1 MTMSNPLEAIGLAAR
16 SGNFPLTE
24 ALCRAALRDA
34 PGREDL
40 LFFLALSLQMQ
51 GKTADAI
58 EAYAALTR
66 LVPSNST
73 HWANYGTALSEAGRT
88 DEAEQAFAEAIRL
101 DPRNPGPHL
110 NLGLLLMRRQD
121 FLAAREKLL
130 DAVDADPHLAVAR
143 IHAAVACSHCQD
155 FDRAQT
161 LLKPWRQWMPL
172 NDPGLQLDLSDTLLL
187 LSEGPAAQ
195 ELLEDLVRT
204 TPRHLNARTRLAG
217 MYERMNRIDDAE
229 RVLDEAVAAGLVVD
243 ADGQRAVEHVRAAI
257 AFRRKDYARA
267 REILEQSAPRHHE
280 DAPFYFHIASIYD
293 KLGEADL
300 AMGALRTA
308 HEIKVEQVRRVA
320 PEHFE
325 PGAPPAPIAV
335 PNVTAADYA
344 AWPSFAAP
352 DARNSPIFIVGFPR
366 SGTTLLEQM
375 LDAHPGL
382 QSMDENPFFN
392 RLADTLKRHDSR
404 ILGSL
409 DVLRQFD
416 VDELR
421 KQYLLM
427 VSEKIKRRWDAQLVD
442 KNPLNMLWLPF
453 IHRLYPNAKYIL
465 AIRHPCDVLLSCY
478 MQNFRASILLTASA
492 TLERLAHAY
501 VGVMQVWLKHVDV
514 FHPRVLVSR
523 YEDVVADTAAQTK
536 RLAEFLELEDAS
548 PMLRFDAHARDKGFI
563 GTPSYSQVIEPV
575 NTKGLNR
582 WVKYRPYFEK
592 ALPILEPMLE
602 QWGYSAN
609 P

>member
-1 MTMSNPLEAIGLAAR
+1 MSNPLEAIGRAAR

-51 GKTADAI
+51 RKTDEAI
-58 EAYAALTR
+58 DTYAALTR
-66 LVPSNST
+66 FAPSNST
-73 HWANYGTALSEAGRT
+73 HWANYGTALSEIGRT

-130 DAVDADPHLAVAR
+130 DAVDADPNLAVAR

-155 FDRAQT
+155 FDRAET

-187 LSEGPAAQ
+187 LSDGPSAQ
-195 ELLEDLVRT
+195 ALLEDLVRT
-204 TPRHLNARTRLAG
+204 APRNLHARTRLAS
-217 MYERMNRIDDAE
+217 MYERMNRIDDAD
-229 RVLDEAVAAGLVVD
+229 RVLDDAVAAGLVVD
-243 ADGQRAVEHVRAAI
+243 IDGQRAVDHVRASI
-257 AFRRKDYARA
+257 ALRRKDYARA
-267 REILEQSAPRHHE
+267 REILEHAGPRHPE

-293 KLGEADL
+293 KLGETAL
-300 AMGALRTA
+300 AMAALKTA

-427 VSEKIKRRWDAQLVD
+427 VSEKIERRWDAQLVD

-514 FHPRVLVSR
+514 FQPRVFVSR

-536 RLAEFLELEDAS
+536 RLAEFLELDDPS
-548 PMLRFDAHARDKGFI
+548 PMLQFDRHARDKGFI

-592 ALPILEPMLE
+592 ALPILDPMLKH
-602 QWGYSAN
+602 WGYST
-609 P
+609 

>member
-1 MTMSNPLEAIGLAAR
+1 MSNPLEAIGRAAR

-51 GKTADAI
+51 RKTDEAI
-58 EAYAALTR
+58 DTYAALTR
-66 LVPSNST
+66 FAPSNST
-73 HWANYGTALSEAGRT
+73 HWANYGTALSEIGRT

-130 DAVDADPHLAVAR
+130 DAVDADPNLAVAR

-155 FDRAQT
+155 FDRAET

-187 LSEGPAAQ
+187 LSDGPSSQA
-195 ELLEDLVRT
+195 LLEDLVRT
-204 TPRHLNARTRLAG
+204 APRNLHARTRLAS

-229 RVLDEAVAAGLVVD
+229 RVLDDAVAAGLVVD
-243 ADGQRAVEHVRAAI
+243 IDGQRAVDHVRASI
-257 AFRRKDYARA
+257 ALRRKDYARA
-267 REILEQSAPRHHE
+267 REILEHAGPRHPE

-293 KLGEADL
+293 KLGETAL
-300 AMGALRTA
+300 AMEALKTA

-427 VSEKIKRRWDAQLVD
+427 VSEKIERRWDAQLVD

-514 FHPRVLVSR
+514 FQPRVFVSR

-536 RLAEFLELEDAS
+536 RLAEFLELDDPS
-548 PMLRFDAHARDKGFI
+548 PMLQFDRHARDKGFI

-592 ALPILEPMLE
+592 ALPILDPMLKH
-602 QWGYSAN
+602 WGYST
-609 P
+609 

>member
-1 MTMSNPLEAIGLAAR
+1 MSNPLEAIGRAAR

-51 GKTADAI
+51 RKTDEAI
-58 EAYAALTR
+58 DTYAALTR
-66 LVPSNST
+66 FAPSNST
-73 HWANYGTALSEAGRT
+73 HWANYGTALSEIGRT

-130 DAVDADPHLAVAR
+130 DAVDADPNLAVAR

-155 FDRAQT
+155 FDRAET

-187 LSEGPAAQ
+187 LSDGPSAQ
-195 ELLEDLVRT
+195 VLLEDLVRT
-204 TPRHLNARTRLAG
+204 APRNLHARTRLAS
-217 MYERMNRIDDAE
+217 MYERMNRIDAAE
-229 RVLDEAVAAGLVVD
+229 RVLDDAVAAGLVVD
-243 ADGQRAVEHVRAAI
+243 IDGQRAVDHVRASI
-257 AFRRKDYARA
+257 ALRRKDYARA
-267 REILEQSAPRHHE
+267 REILEHAGPRHPE

-293 KLGEADL
+293 KLGDTAL
-300 AMGALRTA
+300 AMEALKTA

-427 VSEKIKRRWDAQLVD
+427 VSEKIERRWDAQLVD

-514 FHPRVLVSR
+514 FQPRVFVSR

-536 RLAEFLELEDAS
+536 RLAEFLELDDPS
-548 PMLRFDAHARDKGFI
+548 PMLQFDRHARDKGFI

-592 ALPILEPMLE
+592 ALPILAPMLE
-602 QWGYSAN
+602 RWGYSAN

>member
-1 MTMSNPLEAIGLAAR
+1 MSNPLEAIGRAAR

-51 GKTADAI
+51 RKTDEAI
-58 EAYAALTR
+58 DTYAALTR
-66 LVPSNST
+66 FAPSNST
-73 HWANYGTALSEAGRT
+73 HWANYGTALSEIGRT

-130 DAVDADPHLAVAR
+130 DAVDADPNLAVAR

-155 FDRAQT
+155 FDRAET

-187 LSEGPAAQ
+187 LSDGPSSQA
-195 ELLEDLVRT
+195 LLEDLVRT
-204 TPRHLNARTRLAG
+204 APRNLHARTRLAS
-217 MYERMNRIDDAE
+217 MYERMNRIDDAD
-229 RVLDEAVAAGLVVD
+229 RVLDDAVAAGLVVD
-243 ADGQRAVEHVRAAI
+243 IDGQRAVDHVRASI
-257 AFRRKDYARA
+257 ALRRKDYARA
-267 REILEQSAPRHHE
+267 REILEHAGPRHPE

-293 KLGEADL
+293 KLGDTAL
-300 AMGALRTA
+300 AMEALKTA

-427 VSEKIKRRWDAQLVD
+427 VSEKIERRWDAQLVD

-514 FHPRVLVSR
+514 FQPRVFVSR

-536 RLAEFLELEDAS
+536 RLAEFLELDDPS
-548 PMLRFDAHARDKGFI
+548 PMLQFDRHARDKGFI

-592 ALPILEPMLE
+592 ALPILDPMLKH
-602 QWGYSAN
+602 WGYSA
-609 P
+609 

>member
-1 MTMSNPLEAIGLAAR
+1 MSNPLEAIGRAAR

-51 GKTADAI
+51 RKTDEAI
-58 EAYAALTR
+58 DTYAALTR
-66 LVPSNST
+66 FAPSNST
-73 HWANYGTALSEAGRT
+73 HWANYGTALSEIGRT

-130 DAVDADPHLAVAR
+130 DAVDADPNLAVAR

-155 FDRAQT
+155 FDRAET

-187 LSEGPAAQ
+187 LSDGPSAQ
-195 ELLEDLVRT
+195 ALLEDLVRT
-204 TPRHLNARTRLAG
+204 APRNLHARTRLAS

-229 RVLDEAVAAGLVVD
+229 RVLDDAVAAGLVVD
-243 ADGQRAVEHVRAAI
+243 IDGQRAVDHVRASI
-257 AFRRKDYARA
+257 ALRRKDYARA
-267 REILEQSAPRHHE
+267 REILEHAGPRHPE

-293 KLGEADL
+293 KLGETAL
-300 AMGALRTA
+300 AMAALKTA

-427 VSEKIKRRWDAQLVD
+427 VSEKIERRWDAQLVD

-501 VGVMQVWLKHVDV
+501 VGVMRVWLKHVDV
-514 FHPRVLVSR
+514 FQPRVFVSR

-536 RLAEFLELEDAS
+536 RLAEFLELDDPS
-548 PMLRFDAHARDKGFI
+548 PMLQFDRHARDKGFI

-592 ALPILEPMLE
+592 ALPILDPMLKH
-602 QWGYSAN
+602 WGYST
-609 P
+609 

>member
-1 MTMSNPLEAIGLAAR
+1 MSNPLEAIGRAAR

-51 GKTADAI
+51 RKTDEAI
-58 EAYAALTR
+58 DTYAALTR
-66 LVPSNST
+66 FAPSNST
-73 HWANYGTALSEAGRT
+73 HWANYGTALSEIGRT

-130 DAVDADPHLAVAR
+130 DAVDADPNLAVAR

-155 FDRAQT
+155 FDRAET

-187 LSEGPAAQ
+187 LSDGPSSQA
-195 ELLEDLVRT
+195 LLEDLVRT
-204 TPRHLNARTRLAG
+204 APRNLHARTRLAS
-217 MYERMNRIDDAE
+217 MYERMNRIDDAD
-229 RVLDEAVAAGLVVD
+229 RVLDDAVAAGLVVD
-243 ADGQRAVEHVRAAI
+243 IDGQRAIDHVRASI
-257 AFRRKDYARA
+257 ALRRKDYARA
-267 REILEQSAPRHHE
+267 REILEHAGPRHPE

-293 KLGEADL
+293 KLGEIAL
-300 AMGALRTA
+300 AMEALKTA

-427 VSEKIKRRWDAQLVD
+427 VSEKIERRWDAQLVD

-514 FHPRVLVSR
+514 FQPRVFVSR

-536 RLAEFLELEDAS
+536 RLAEFLELDDPS
-548 PMLRFDAHARDKGFI
+548 PMLQFDRHARDKGFI

-592 ALPILEPMLE
+592 ALPILDPMLKH
-602 QWGYSAN
+602 WGYSA
-609 P
+609 

>member
-1 MTMSNPLEAIGLAAR
+1 VGR
-16 SGNFPLTE
+16 S
-24 ALCRAALRDA
+24 
-34 PGREDL
+34 
-40 LFFLALSLQMQ
+40 
-51 GKTADAI
+51 
-58 EAYAALTR
+58 
-66 LVPSNST
+66 
-73 HWANYGTALSEAGRT
+73 
-88 DEAEQAFAEAIRL
+88 
-101 DPRNPGPHL
+101 
-110 NLGLLLMRRQD
+110 
-121 FLAAREKLL
+121 
-130 DAVDADPHLAVAR
+130 
-143 IHAAVACSHCQD
+143 
-155 FDRAQT
+155 
-161 LLKPWRQWMPL
+161 
-172 NDPGLQLDLSDTLLL
+172 
-187 LSEGPAAQ
+187 
-195 ELLEDLVRT
+195 
-204 TPRHLNARTRLAG
+204 
-217 MYERMNRIDDAE
+217 
-229 RVLDEAVAAGLVVD
+229 
-243 ADGQRAVEHVRAAI
+243 
-257 AFRRKDYARA
+257 
-267 REILEQSAPRHHE
+267 
-280 DAPFYFHIASIYD
+280 
-293 KLGEADL
+293 
-300 AMGALRTA
+300 
-308 HEIKVEQVRRVA
+308 
-320 PEHFE
+320 
-325 PGAPPAPIAV
+325 GAPPAPIAV

-427 VSEKIKRRWDAQLVD
+427 VSEKIERRWDAQLVD

-514 FHPRVLVSR
+514 FQPRVFVSR

-536 RLAEFLELEDAS
+536 RLAEFLELDDPS
-548 PMLRFDAHARDKGFI
+548 PMLQFDRHARDKGFI

-592 ALPILEPMLE
+592 ALPILDPMLKH
-602 QWGYSAN
+602 WGYST
-609 P
+609 